1 MQHKYYSPERISA
14 NSEASRYAT
23 LLEAGEK
30 VRPLPADIQK
40 QIADKI
46 DAKNRAQANRQATQ
60 QGKKSGGKKSGGAQ
74 KNKGSASDYMG
85 SKK

>member
-1 MQHKYYSPERISA
+1 M
-14 NSEASRYAT
+14 EAD
-23 LLEAGEK
+23 EK

>member
-1 MQHKYYSPERISA
+1 M
-14 NSEASRYAT
+14 T
-23 LLEAGEK
+23 LLQAEEK
-30 VRPLPADIQK
+30 VKPMPADIQK

-46 DAKNRAQANRQATQ
+46 EAKNMAQASRQASHSN
-60 QGKKSGGKKSGGAQ
+60 KKSGGKKSGGQ